1 MTTKKERYVMKHE
14 EGGREWSSI
23 ITREAYL
30 EHCLEVISQDLIMLE
45 IDIED
50 SYKSK
55 KGESSDE

>member
-1 MTTKKERYVMKHE
+1 MKHE